1 MVPIGSRSDARDRTA
16 VASHGP
22 LAAAVLLLSSSLAV
36 ATAAWL
42 IPASIHIVSFG
53 NGGEVGR
60 IALFGPAY
68 YLRWALITGVVGAAA
83 LWFAGARDSDTRSRR
98 AAALS
103 PLSALWLWSVP
114 FLPIVP
120 DHLPLLLVLAGPL
133 RWLLAV
139 AALTAAFARLRMLIW
154 KSPAISPGRKTAFAC
169 ALALYLFAGYRSL
182 HVIGLGGD
190 EPHYLVITQSL
201 LLDGDLRIENNHARG
216 DYRQYFGGPLRP
228 DYLKRGVDG
237 EIYSIHAPGLPAVA
251 LPAFALLG
259 AWGVVAFIALCG
271 ALAALA
277 VFDIGALVGGT
288 RAAWLT
294 WASICLTVPF
304 VPHAWAIFPEMPG
317 AAIVAWGLLWTM
329 REERVSSGAWLWR
342 GACIALLPW
351 LHTKFTVFVAV
362 LAVALV
368 FRARRRVVDAA
379 SFSIPIA
386 LSLAGWVGFFYVIYG
401 TLDPQA
407 PYGDYTAQFVRLENL
422 PRSLAGT
429 FFDQKFGLFVY
440 APIYLI
446 AAFGAVALARDSQWR
461 SLALVSVGLAGAYVV
476 SSARL
481 YMWWGGAS
489 APARFLVPVVPLL
502 APSLAAAFA
511 RVRHGIAGAHVA
523 VMLAISLLIA
533 AVSIVDMSRPLLF
546 SSPHGVA
553 RLAERLAGGAPLPAA
568 LPTFTEENW
577 IAPAVRLLV
586 WLIAAAVVAGAARV
600 AIRRLGTRRVASPFW
615 VLLAESTMFLLLTA
629 VLVRS
634 FDAEARAATVRQ
646 GRFDLLTAFDPDA
659 RRGFD
664 YRQRSLRKLTP
675 EQWIEASRLTFRLN
689 PDEPP
694 DPQGRLTEG
703 LTLPPG
709 TYDVQVLFDDST
721 PRSGDLLAALGG
733 GNVLARVAAPL
744 PPLASMHLP
753 MPVPVPQLWVQL
765 AEASSA
771 AAARRVDIVPRS
783 IVPRTQR
790 PQLTVNRVETVP
802 GRPGAYMAYVDDNA
816 FPEGGIFW
824 TRGTLGAE
832 VLVAT
837 AGAPALNLTLHAGPQ
852 QGTVRLMV
860 DGQPREVALRSGETR
875 VVSIPVGPEAPYV
888 AVRVQSPG
896 AFRPADVEP
905 GSTDTRLLGCQVRV
919 EVGDPRD

>member
-1 MVPIGSRSDARDRTA
+1 
-16 VASHGP
+16 VA
-22 LAAAVLLLSSSLAV
+22 AILLLSSSLAV

-68 YLRWALITGVVGAAA
+68 YLRWALGGGVAVAAG
-83 LWFAGARDSDTRSRR
+83 LWFVGVRDPDTRVRR
-98 AAALS
+98 ATALA
-103 PLSALWLWSVP
+103 PLSALWLWTVP
-114 FLPIVP
+114 FLPLVP

-133 RWLLAV
+133 RWLLA
-139 AALTAAFARLRMLIW
+139 AAAAATTIVRLGMLTSLRW
-154 KSPAISPGRKTAFAC
+154 PAVSLGRKTAFAC
-169 ALALYLFAGYRSL
+169 ALAVYLFAGYRSL
-182 HVIGLGGD
+182 HTIGLGGD

-237 EIYSIHAPGLPAVA
+237 EIYSIHAPGLPALA
-251 LPAFALLG
+251 LPAFALAG

-329 REERVSSGAWLWR
+329 REERASAMAWLWR

-362 LAVALV
+362 LALALV
-368 FRARRRVVDAA
+368 YRARRPLAHAVTLSV
-379 SFSIPIA
+379 PIA
-386 LSLAGWVGFFYVIYG
+386 VSLVAWVGFFYVIYG

-407 PYGDYTAQFVRLENL
+407 PYGDYTAQFVRFENL

-446 AAFGAVALARDSQWR
+446 AVFGVLALLRDSRWRWIAIVSLGLALAFV
-461 SLALVSVGLAGAYVV
+461 A
-476 SSARL
+476 SSSRL

-511 RVRHGIAGAHVA
+511 RLRHRVAAAHVGVA
-523 VMLAISLLIA
+523 LGASLLIA
-533 AVSIVDMSRPLLF
+533 AVSIVDMAPPLLF

-577 IAPAVRLLV
+577 IAPALRLLL
-586 WLIAAAVVAGAARV
+586 WLMAAGVVAGAARV
-600 AIRRLGTRRVASPFW
+600 AARRLGSVRRWSPFW
-615 VLLAESTMFLLLTA
+615 MLLAEATTFLMVAA

-659 RRGFD
+659 RRGLD
-664 YRQRSLRKLTP
+664 YRQRSLQKLTP
-675 EQWIEASRLTFRLN
+675 RQWLEASRLTFRLN

-709 TYDVQVLFDDST
+709 TYDVQVLFDDSA

-733 GNVLARVAAPL
+733 GNLLTRVNGPL
-744 PPLASMHLP
+744 PTLASMHLP
-753 MPVPVPQLWVQL
+753 MPIPVPQLWVQMSD
-765 AEASSA
+765 APSA
-771 AAARRVDIVPRS
+771 AAARRVDVIPQT

-790 PQLTVNRVETVP
+790 PMVAVKRVESVP

-816 FPEGGIFW
+816 YPEGGIFW
-824 TRGTLGAE
+824 TRGTSGAE
-832 VLVAT
+832 VLIAT
-837 AGAPALNLTLHAGPQ
+837 AGAPALNLTLHAGPLH
-852 QGTVRLMV
+852 GTVRLTI
-860 DGQPREVALRSGETR
+860 DGHPRDVALGSGETR
-875 VVSIPVGPEAPYV
+875 VVSVPIRPEASYV

-896 AFRPADVEP
+896 AFRPADVER